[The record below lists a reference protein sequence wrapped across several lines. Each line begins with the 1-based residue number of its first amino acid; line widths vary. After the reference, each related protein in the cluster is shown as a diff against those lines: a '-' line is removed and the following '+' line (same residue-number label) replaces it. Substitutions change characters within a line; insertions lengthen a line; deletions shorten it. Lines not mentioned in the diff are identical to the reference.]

1 MKHIKL
7 IPLGLVLT
15 LLMGCSTTAEDITKQ
30 DVTESVSA
38 DVTELETVEE
48 EAPEV
53 VTSSTGVDYDLSI
66 MSDTMMIAQVYT
78 LLSYPDDYDGT
89 TFRIAGT
96 YTYYTYPETGTY
108 YFIVVNDAAG
118 CCSQGIGI
126 RFPDDIEPP
135 DTFCNVILEGVVS
148 LDVYEEYTMV
158 FLDVTSIEPA

>member
-1 MKHIKL
+1 MKGMKW
-7 IPLGLVLT
+7 IPLVLALALLV
-15 LLMGCSTTAEDITKQ
+15 GCGTTAEDTATQ
-30 DVTESVSA
+30 DVAEETSVEIVESDMA
-38 DVTELETVEE
+38 EE

-53 VTSSTGVDYDLSI
+53 AVSSTGVDYDLSI
-66 MSDTMMIAQVYT
+66 MSETMMIAQVYT
-78 LLSYPDDYDGT
+78 LLSYPDDYEGA

-108 YFIVVNDAAG
+108 YFIVVNDSAG

-126 RFPDDIEPP
+126 RFPDDMEPP

-158 FLDVTSIEPA
+158 FIDVTSIDPV